1 MLFAIMPVPVLLPSQ
16 DSFSGK
22 IIIILPEKQQVISQ
36 EAQLEESRCVTS
48 PFWKSCAFCV
58 TLDLFLLTGE
68 NFHKQIWNPHAQG
81 KSATATSNRNQP
93 LPLISKIPKNSHEF
107 SKVWKRH
114 CNTDTEKYQLLLKI
128 GGEELGRIFKAEI
141 SMGFLGEFLV
151 ILQSCLEERDV
162 METVLILEELSKTNR
177 FDLSVKFLSGKERSA
192 ASELIQKLDEVS
204 IEEEFCGQDTVEKE
218 KYSKTLQEMRSKF
231 LLQ

>member
-1 MLFAIMPVPVLLPSQ
+1 MKSQGLSHLLSGRVAHFALHV
-16 DSFSGK
+16 
-22 IIIILPEKQQVISQ
+22 
-36 EAQLEESRCVTS
+36 
-48 PFWKSCAFCV
+48 
-58 TLDLFLLTGE
+58 LDLFLLTGE
-68 NFHKQIWNPHAQG
+68 NSHKQIWNPHAQG
-81 KSATATSNRNQP
+81 KSATTTSNPNQP
-93 LPLISKIPKNSHEF
+93 LPLISKIPKNCHEF

-114 CNTDTEKYQLLLKI
+114 CNTDTEKYHLLLKI

-151 ILQSCLEERDV
+151 ILHSCLEERDV

-192 ASELIQKLDEVS
+192 ASELIQKLDGV
-204 IEEEFCGQDTVEKE
+204 EFCEQDTVVKE
-218 KYSKTLQEMRSKF
+218 KYSKTLQDMRNKL

>member
-1 MLFAIMPVPVLLPSQ
+1 MPCIIPVPVLLPSQ

-22 IIIILPEKQQVISQ
+22 VIIILPEKQQVISQ
-36 EAQLEESRCVTS
+36 EAHLEESRCVTS
-48 PFWKSCAFCV
+48 PFCV

-68 NFHKQIWNPHAQG
+68 NSHKQIWNPHAQG
-81 KSATATSNRNQP
+81 KSATTTSKPNQP

-151 ILQSCLEERDV
+151 ILHSCLEERDV

-192 ASELIQKLDEVS
+192 ASELIQKLDKLS

-218 KYSKTLQEMRSKF
+218 KYNKTLQEMRNKL